1 MKAVRSTDVA
11 AVRLPHTLFATA
23 RTPVYAPEGVD
34 ELLDECQAA
43 LESWERG
50 EEASLRAKDVVV
62 REIPR
67 TRGFTSGYD
76 ANAVDDFLDGVAAQL
91 AEFERSF

>member
-1 MKAVRSTDVA
+1 MKAVHSSDVA
-11 AVRLPHTLFATA
+11 AVQLPHTLFATA
-23 RTPVYAPEGVD
+23 NTPVYAVEGVD
-34 ELLDECQAA
+34 ELLEECQAA

-67 TRGFTSGYD
+67 TRTFHPGYD
-76 ANAVDDFLDGVAAQL
+76 AKTVDDFFDGVAAQL
-91 AEFERSF
+91 AEYERHF

>member
-1 MKAVRSTDVA
+1 MKAVHSTDVA
-11 AVRLPHTLFATA
+11 AIQLPHTLFATA
-23 RTPVYAPEGVD
+23 QTPVYAVEGVD
-34 ELLDECQAA
+34 ELLDDCQAA

-67 TRGFTSGYD
+67 TRSFISGYD
-76 ANAVDDFLDGVAAQL
+76 AKTVDDFLDGVAAQL
-91 AEFERSF
+91 AEYERNF